1 MLLANL
7 LGDRGIPTIVL
18 ERSIEPERT
27 SRAIGVSIP
36 SLEILDRLGLVD
48 LLRGD
53 GVEVPGVSL
62 RGAKRRLGR
71 IDFSNSGSRYD
82 FVLAIPQART
92 CEILEDRLDGFDT
105 VEVRRGWAVVA
116 ILPGTN
122 CARVLTTQDDG
133 SEHEL
138 SCSYIIGCDGT
149 RSVVRHE
156 AGIGFSGA
164 SYSDTFLMGDFVDRT
179 TWGSEAYVFSTSRG
193 SVESF
198 PTPGGLRR
206 YVLSTPGYIAAG
218 ETSFLEEEIPK
229 RCGIPIAA
237 REKRWESAF
246 TAEHYIAD
254 SYFAQRSILA
264 GDSAHTM
271 SPIVGQN
278 MNTGFADAEY
288 LSSIL
293 PELVHNDP
301 SSGRLLASYDK
312 VRRTAALSATRRA
325 WLMMRLATSGGG
337 LWSLLRSAGSILL
350 LRLIPSS
357 VVACLFSMTSIP
369 YRNLDDP
376 RVARLR
382 AGAAS
387 GV

>member
-7 LGDRGIPTIVL
+7 LADRGVPTIVL
-18 ERSIEPERT
+18 ERRVAPTRT

-36 SLEILDRLGLVD
+36 SLEILDGLNLVD

-62 RGAKRRLGR
+62 RGAKRGLGR
-71 IDFSNSGSRYD
+71 IDFRNSGSRFD

-92 CEILEDRLDGFDT
+92 CEILEDRLADFD
-105 VEVRRGWAVVA
+105 VVKVRRGWAVVS
-116 ILPGTN
+116 ISPESD
-122 CARVLTTQDDG
+122 CARVFATRDDG
-133 SEHEL
+133 SELEL
-138 SCSYIIGCDGT
+138 SCGYVIGCDGT
-149 RSVVRHE
+149 GSVVRHE

-164 SYSDTFLMGDFVDRT
+164 SYRDTFLMGDFVDRT
-179 TWGSEAYVFSTSRG
+179 TWGREAYVFSTSRG

-206 YVLSTPGYIAAG
+206 YVLSTPRYIAAG
-218 ETSFLEEEIPK
+218 ETLFLEEEIPK
-229 RCGIPIAA
+229 RCGIPVEA

-254 SYFAQRSILA
+254 SYFAGRSILA

-278 MNTGFADAEY
+278 MNIGFADAEY

-293 PELVHNDP
+293 PELVQNDP
-301 SSGRLLASYDK
+301 SSDRLLASYDK
-312 VRRTAALSATRRA
+312 VRRRAAISATRRA

-350 LRLIPSS
+350 LGLIPSS

-369 YRNLDDP
+369 NRNLDDP